1 MIKNI
6 RKHAKRRLGLTPQKV
21 VFTIEVRSI
30 SNLLPALAHL
40 EKDAILS
47 VCFERGGKMSCSTG
61 VRFDPTSPGNSGTL
75 EFNQKLAL
83 VATLYQESS
92 GSFQEK
98 TAKVSTLPLS
108 IHPLPTHANNL
119 PCPPS
124 TLKS

>member
-1 MIKNI
+1 MIKSI

-40 EKDAILS
+40 EDAVLS
-47 VCFERGGKMSCSTG
+47 VCFERGGKMSCTTG
-61 VRFDPTSPGNSGTL
+61 VRFDPTAPGNTGTL

-83 VATLYQESS
+83 VATLYQEPS

-98 TAKVSTLPLS
+98 TAKVITLSVLPINTLYQQT
-108 IHPLPTHANNL
+108 LCYQPTH
-119 PCPPS
+119 S
-124 TLKS
+124 QS